1 MKIIFFGTNNFSA
14 EILKALVENHFEVVA
29 VVSQPDKVN
38 GRNGKIAFSPI
49 KNFCLD
55 NGLPLYQFNKL
66 NLEGESVLKAYQP
79 DVFITASFGQI
90 IKQNILDIP
99 ARGTYNVHA
108 SLLPKLRGAAPIQR
122 AIMEGETKTGITIM
136 KTELGLDTGEMYLQK
151 SVEILQTDNLQT
163 LTQKL
168 IELGKNCLIE
178 FLNDF
183 DALTKQGTPQD
194 DSISTY
200 AKMIKDEDYHL
211 NFNAKTADLFNRI
224 RALEDCYF
232 FYDGKRYKVKAASIS
247 NLTGKA
253 GEILACNSKLGLI
266 VATLDGSLSLDT
278 IQPEGK
284 QPMPAKAYMNAN
296 KFKLGSFIEQ

>member
-1 MKIIFFGTNNFSA
+1 MKIVFFGTNHFSA
-14 EILKALVENHFEVVA
+14 EILKALLENHFEVVA

-38 GRNGKIAFSPI
+38 GRNGKIVFSPI

-55 NGLPLYQFNKL
+55 NGLPLYQFKSL

-99 ARGTYNVHA
+99 LRGTYNVHA

-122 AIMEGETKTGITIM
+122 AIMDGETKTGITIM

-151 SVEILQTDNLQT
+151 SVDILPTDNLQT
-163 LTQKL
+163 LTEKL
-168 IELGKNCLIE
+168 ISLGKTCLIE
-178 FLNDF
+178 FLNNF
-183 DALTKQGTPQD
+183 DNLIQHGTPQD
-194 DSISTY
+194 DSLSTY

-211 NFNAKTADLFNRI
+211 NFSENSITLFNRI

-232 FYDGKRYKVKAASIS
+232 FYDGKRYKVKSASIS
-247 NLTGKA
+247 NLAGKP
-253 GEILACNSKLGLI
+253 GEILACNSKQGLI
-266 VATLDGSLSLDT
+266 VATQDGSLSLDT

-296 KFKLGSFIEQ
+296 KFKLGSFIEN